1 MPWDLTSGDFFWWMG
16 YGRVKKFYLY
26 SKREAEVL
34 IIFFPSFFALPL
46 LFCPVCIFSF
56 LFFPLH
62 SSPICYQP
70 LTEFY
75 SSVLSP
81 HMLFDTHRIPL
92 ILGLCLFYVSL
103 PPICFLL
110 SSLPSLS
117 WSQQYRPY
125 SSFLGSGWKL
135 VPGRTR
141 LEVFLGLRSWGLSLI
156 GVWSGPWDPWGTFH
170 FTFKVFFQYHFS
182 QCFLTH
188 EGTLFFSPDNEQNQ
202 GILGCRVTSHLISQV
217 RK

>member
-1 MPWDLTSGDFFWWMG
+1 MGD
-16 YGRVKKFYLY
+16 GRVKKFYLY

-70 LTEFY
+70 LTELY

-92 ILGLCLFYVSL
+92 ILGLCLFYVSF
-103 PPICFLL
+103 PPIGFLL

-117 WSQQYRPY
+117 WSQPYRPY
-125 SSFLGSGWKL
+125 SSFLGSDWKL
-135 VPGRTR
+135 VPGRTP
-141 LEVFLGLRSWGLSLI
+141 LEVFLGLIFHRCLI
-156 GVWSGPWDPWGTFH
+156 RALRPLRNLPLYLQG
-170 FTFKVFFQYHFS
+170 FFS
-182 QCFLTH
+182 VSFLT
-188 EGTLFFSPDNEQNQ
+188 
-202 GILGCRVTSHLISQV
+202 ILLDT
-217 RK
+217 